1 MSYGQRKC
9 ANGELFSYFHAEAS
23 IHRPSFFCSLMIKDK
38 TNISLT
44 LNILHLR
51 QGSFTRKVRTI
62 YTLKI
67 IVRIFVKLFMILV
80 LHLRPFFIVRIMW
93 KGLKVIFT
101 ASPMQAIWLITPHRV
116 LSKNSKV
123 SKQIWLFVRF
133 SKTNL
138 IAHLATIS
146 STQVNALGQR
156 TSFFTWVFMREKK
169 PVISNTGH
177 FFCFNSIVSYTKH
190 CIHFLICIS
199 KSC

>member
-1 MSYGQRKC
+1 MC
-9 ANGELFSYFHAEAS
+9 TVTENALTVN
-23 IHRPSFFCSLMIKDK
+23 CSLIFKPKRQCIVHFFPLTIKDK

-44 LNILHLR
+44 FKILHLR
-51 QGSFTRKVRTI
+51 QYTMF
-62 YTLKI
+62 TLKI
-67 IVRIFVKLFMILV
+67 IVGIFVKLFMILV

-133 SKTNL
+133 SKTNF
-138 IAHLATIS
+138 IAHLVTIS